1 MPKGFGKSQPTQID
15 KLVAFAVNH
24 CHEQNPEGLDQIFD
38 NLSAELNKQV
48 LVGTVAA
55 LHGDTDSL
63 SWFCGYFAGAINR
76 SEDND
81 KPHFT
86 VLLSKLLIKHGME
99 AFADFAPYPG
109 RRLVIINTDKFE
121 TLPDKVQILVR
132 DSFDVN
138 AMSGEEVKRVNDAL
152 LEELVVEG

>member
-1 MPKGFGKSQPTQID
+1 MPKGFGNSQATNID

-24 CHEQNPEGLDQIFD
+24 CHKQNPEGLDQIFD
-38 NLSAELNKQV
+38 NLPAELNKQV

-63 SWFCGYFAGAINR
+63 SWFCGYFAGSIDR

-81 KPHFT
+81 KPHFI

-109 RRLVIINTDKFE
+109 RRLVIINTEKFA

-152 LEELVVEG
+152 LEELMVER